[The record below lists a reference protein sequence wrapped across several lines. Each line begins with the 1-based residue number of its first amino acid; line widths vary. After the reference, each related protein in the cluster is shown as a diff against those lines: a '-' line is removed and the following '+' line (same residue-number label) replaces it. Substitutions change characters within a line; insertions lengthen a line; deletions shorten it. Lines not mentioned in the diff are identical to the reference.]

1 MGDGPLTVM
10 GGVEGLAFINTK
22 HANHSVDQPDI
33 ELHFVSGSTN
43 SDGGVQ
49 LWKAHGL
56 KESFYKTVY
65 EPINN
70 KDVWS
75 AIPVSTKHRSSS
87 STCRTEVTLRQTFSR
102 VAGKYVFIR
111 SKTNRAG

>member
-1 MGDGPLTVM
+1 MSLMQERIENVPTVLNYATMGDGPLTVM

-22 HANHSVDQPDI
+22 YANDSVDHPDI

-56 KESFYKTVY
+56 KESFYKAVY

-75 AIPVSTKHRSSS
+75 AIPVSN
-87 STCRTEVTLRQTFSR
+87 
-102 VAGKYVFIR
+102 Y
-111 SKTNRAG
+111 

>member
-1 MGDGPLTVM
+1 MQERIENVQTVLNYATMGDGPLTVM

-22 HANHSVDQPDI
+22 YANHSVDQPDI

-56 KESFYKTVY
+56 KEDFYKSVY

-75 AIPVSTKHRSSS
+75 AIPVSTYYYYTASW
-87 STCRTEVTLRQTFSR
+87 
-102 VAGKYVFIR
+102 II
-111 SKTNRAG
+111 TNAFG

>member
-22 HANHSVDQPDI
+22 YANLSADRPDI
-33 ELHFVSGSTN
+33 ELHFISGSTN

-56 KESFYKTVY
+56 KEELFKSVY
-65 EPINN
+65 GPIIN

-75 AIPVSTKHRSSS
+75 AIPVSKMPLKKKY
-87 STCRTEVTLRQTFSR
+87 EKQTLVPKRFTH
-102 VAGKYVFIR
+102 
-111 SKTNRAG
+111 

>member
-1 MGDGPLTVM
+1 MSLIQERIENVPTVLNYATMGDGPLTVM

-22 HANHSVDQPDI
+22 YANHSVDTPDI

-43 SDGGVQ
+43 SDGGVH

-56 KESFYKTVY
+56 KEEFYKSVY

-75 AIPVSTKHRSSS
+75 AIPVSIIFRIK
-87 STCRTEVTLRQTFSR
+87 
-102 VAGKYVFIR
+102 KIM
-111 SKTNRAG
+111 

>member
-1 MGDGPLTVM
+1 VSLTQERIENVQTVLNYATMGDGPLTVM

-22 HANHSVDQPDI
+22 YANQSVDQPDI
-33 ELHFVSGSTN
+33 EMHFVSGSTN

-56 KESFYKTVY
+56 KEEFYKTVY
-65 EPINN
+65 EPIHN

-75 AIPVSTKHRSSS
+75 AIPVSDLRIP
-87 STCRTEVTLRQTFSR
+87 VTIGLFRW
-102 VAGKYVFIR
+102 
-111 SKTNRAG
+111 

>member
-1 MGDGPLTVM
+1 MSLTQERVENVQTVLNYATMGDGPLTVM

-22 HANHSVDQPDI
+22 YANHSVDQPDI

-56 KESFYKTVY
+56 KEEFYKSVY

-75 AIPVSTKHRSSS
+75 AIPVSIQAQCNR
-87 STCRTEVTLRQTFSR
+87 
-102 VAGKYVFIR
+102 KY
-111 SKTNRAG
+111 